1 MNDLSRFDLNG
12 VWAPEHHV
20 APWYNRSRISS
31 CSQRDKDEP
40 GPVWRIFR
48 RFKPQPTSYFQTSSE
63 DIFLS
68 VSLTPFSCP
77 PCLEY
82 LCPRAL
88 IRLRLWRYTNHVL
101 TFTYACSTNRG
112 ANVQSASRQRA
123 TISGTSCRRRWPVR
137 SASSAVSKYQPP
149 SRAAHQTVYCWQP
162 CFSDR
167 RSSSL
172 ERSARGRRLIIIIA
186 DFPPSIKNTSF
197 FNFHTLTWFFDR
209 LIGIVTVVLVVYC
222 SLFRPL
228 YVYLLTYPKL
238 GIGSFIQSLRGICF
252 ATQFDNSVVKYL
264 LLKSN
269 FLCLRTF

>member
-149 SRAAHQTVYCWQP
+149 SRAPIKLSTVGSRAFPVAAAQVWNGLP
-162 CFSDR
+162 EAVVS
-167 RSSSL
+167 SSSL
-172 ERSARGRRLIIIIA
+172 QTFRRQLKTHLFSTFIPSP
-186 DFPPSIKNTSF
+186 DF
-197 FNFHTLTWFFDR
+197 LTVW
-209 LIGIVTVVLVVYC
+209 LA
-222 SLFRPL
+222 SL
-228 YVYLLTYPKL
+228 
-238 GIGSFIQSLRGICF
+238 QWSL
-252 ATQFDNSVVKYL
+252 
-264 LLKSN
+264 
-269 FLCLRTF
+269 